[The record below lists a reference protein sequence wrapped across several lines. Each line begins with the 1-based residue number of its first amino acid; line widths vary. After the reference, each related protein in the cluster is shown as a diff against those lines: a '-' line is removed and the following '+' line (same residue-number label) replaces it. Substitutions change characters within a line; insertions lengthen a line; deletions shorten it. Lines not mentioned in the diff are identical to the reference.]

1 MAPYKDKPLVEL
13 LPRFPLG
20 LAVHAGCAEFCGAG
34 EGGSR
39 SSAALPEGERSAA
52 GARPPQVQPGADPS
66 RAGVLGPAVGVR
78 GCAEGGAALGG
89 RCGFISAAGRDARR
103 RQGAASNRRR
113 RGPAAPSPAQ
123 PSPTRPAAAGGRPR
137 REPGARGEG
146 GEAARTARRR
156 PEGEE
161 RAGRRAAGS

>member
-1 MAPYKDKPLVEL
+1 MFHLGSLQRQTACRAFGP
-13 LPRFPLG
+13 FPLG
-20 LAVHAGCAEFCGAG
+20 ARCPRGLCRVLWGRGRPAPERRYRRGSGA
-34 EGGSR
+34 
-39 SSAALPEGERSAA
+39 
-52 GARPPQVQPGADPS
+52 QPGPARLRCSPGPS
-66 RAGVLGPAVGVR
+66 RAGALGPAVRVR

-161 RAGRRAAGS
+161 RARRRAAGS

>member
-13 LPRFPLG
+13 LARFPLG

-34 EGGSR
+34 GRGGPAPQRRCRRGS
-39 SSAALPEGERSAA
+39 
-52 GARPPQVQPGADPS
+52 GARPEPARLRCSPGPS
-66 RAGVLGPAVGVR
+66 RAGALGPAVGVR